1 VARSG
6 ESVRSWTLGQ
16 EVRFLP
22 TSGDNGDVLR
32 VEVAQEAGLGVPVH
46 VHPAQEERFHVAE
59 GEIALR
65 IGRRRLDLR
74 AGQSAIVP
82 RGSAHSFRARSPGG
96 ARLVNE
102 FRPALRTDE
111 CFARTFEVER
121 MQPLRRRL
129 RELGLIAEAY
139 PHEFLLYAPGI
150 PWQLQRTAMQ
160 QLARIRLAN
169 DGVSSGALR
178 ANRWLGTYMNDQLA
192 AGVLSR
198 EVARRAARENA
209 GVEAGAPLAK
219 LADGIAEDVALFRRM
234 MRELGIPERRVKIAG
249 AAAAE
254 RLGRAKLN
262 GRLLRRSPLSG
273 FVELDFLAM
282 GIEGKKILWS
292 NLQDLAGLR
301 GRLPNVDFDA
311 LLDRAAAQ
319 RALIEALRE
328 RAGRSVLPPG

>member
-22 TSGDNGDVLR
+22 TSGENGDVLR
-32 VEVAQEAGLGVPVH
+32 VEVAQAAGLGVPVH

-59 GEIALR
+59 GQISLR
-65 IGRRRLDLR
+65 IGRRRLKLS

-82 RGSAHSFRARSPGG
+82 RGSAHSFRARSRGG

-111 CFARTFEVER
+111 CFGRTFEVER
-121 MQPLRRRL
+121 MQPLARRL

-139 PHEFLLYAPGI
+139 PREFLLYAPGI
-150 PWQLQRTAMQ
+150 PWQIQRAAMQ
-160 QLARIRLAN
+160 QLARIRLGN
-169 DGVSSGALR
+169 GGVKSDGPL
-178 ANRWLGTYMNDQLA
+178 ANRWLAIYMNDQLA
-192 AGVLSR
+192 AGVLWR
-198 EVARRAARENA
+198 EVARRVARENA
-209 GVEAGAPLAK
+209 GEEAGAPLGE

-234 MRELGIPERRVKIAG
+234 MRELGIQERRVKIAG
-249 AAAAE
+249 AVAAE

-262 GRLLRRSPLSG
+262 GRLLRRSPLSR
-273 FVELDFLAM
+273 FAELDFLAM

-292 NLQDLAGLR
+292 NLRDLAGLG
-301 GRLPNVDFDA
+301 GRFPDVDFDA

-319 RALIEALRE
+319 RALIEPLRD
-328 RAGRSVLPPG
+328 RAGRAVLPPG